1 MEQRLPR
8 KLAAI
13 LYADVAGYSRL
24 TGDDEDATHRTLSEY
39 LDLVSSI
46 VENHRGQVMHYAGDA
61 VLARFDAVL
70 DALSSAVAVQ
80 AELTS
85 RNESLPD
92 ERRVRFR
99 IGVNL
104 GDVIEDRGDIYGDG
118 VNVAARLEALAE
130 PGGICISDAVRTA
143 VGKKLA
149 CKYVFIGE
157 QAVKNIEEPVRA
169 YRVFENGAPPTP
181 NSGRISADAPKGSL
195 PLGKPSIAV
204 KPFENLSGDRA
215 QDHFADGL
223 SNGIVIALTKVPGL
237 ILIGDESPGLN
248 DSKQMSV
255 EEVGRRFEVR
265 YVLKGGVR
273 KYSNRLRVNAE
284 LMEVPTGRY
293 VWADNFDREFRDL
306 GDFFDIQDEISEEV
320 VTALDVKLLSGE
332 AARLVR
338 KTFSDPRAL
347 ESYARGEDLLW
358 VATTK
363 PEIREVQRL
372 LEEAIRLE
380 PASPAGYA
388 VAAVAYWAEALFGL
402 SDSPA
407 QSIGRA
413 VELAHEAIDRNDVT
427 GYPHL
432 VLAHVHLEKREYDQA
447 MVEASLAVTDRPS
460 CPGAYSLKAN
470 VLNYLGRPLDAV
482 ELAEYA
488 TRLSPTRPPTYANVL
503 PSAYFGLGRYEKA
516 ISTAKAAIE
525 LDQSN
530 VDLHLI
536 LAASSAAMNLAG
548 EATRAAQEAL
558 QLKPNFSL
566 EEFAKSQPYKD
577 RKYLDVLLDKL
588 RSAGLR

>member
-46 VENHRGQVMHYAGDA
+46 IENHRGQIMHYAGDA

-70 DALSSAVAVQ
+70 DALTSAVAVQ
-80 AELTS
+80 TELSS

-130 PGGICISDAVRTA
+130 PGGICVSDAVR
-143 VGKKLA
+143 
-149 CKYVFIGE
+149 
-157 QAVKNIEEPVRA
+157 EEPVRA

-181 NSGRISADAPKGSL
+181 NSGRVGVDVPEGSL
-195 PLGKPSIAV
+195 PLGKPSIAI

-223 SNGIVIALTKVPGL
+223 SNGVIVALTKVPGL
-237 ILIGDESPGLN
+237 VLIGDDSPGLQ
-248 DSKQMSV
+248 DSKQMTV
-255 EEVGRRFEVR
+255 EEVSRRFDVR

-273 KYSNRLRVNAE
+273 KYGNRLRVNAE
-284 LMEVPTGRY
+284 LLNLPTRRY
-293 VWADNFDREFRDL
+293 VWADNFDREFRDF

-338 KTFSDPRAL
+338 KSFTNSKAL

-358 VATTK
+358 IATTK

-372 LEEAIRLE
+372 FEEAISLE
-380 PASPAGYA
+380 PDSPTGYA
-388 VAAVAYWAEALFGL
+388 VAAVAYWAEVLCGL

-407 QSIGRA
+407 HSMARA
-413 VELAHEAIDRNDVT
+413 VELAGEAIERKDVT

-432 VLAHVHLEKREYDQA
+432 ILAHVHLEKREYDNA
-447 MVEASLAVTDRPS
+447 IAEASLAVTDRPS
-460 CPGAYSLKAN
+460 CPAAYSLKAN
-470 VLNYLGRPLDAV
+470 VLNYLGRPADAV

-488 TRLSPTRPPTYANVL
+488 TRLSPLRPPTYATVL
-503 PSAYFGLGRYEKA
+503 PSAYFALGRYDEA
-516 ISTAKAAIE
+516 IAAARSAIE
-525 LDQSN
+525 LDQRN
-530 VDLHLI
+530 VELHLI
-536 LAASSAAMNLAG
+536 LAASSAAMNRTEEASQAARTVLA
-548 EATRAAQEAL
+548 
-558 QLKPNFSL
+558 LKPGFSL
-566 EEFAKSQPYKD
+566 VEFEKSQPYKEHKSLED
-577 RKYLDVLLDKL
+577 LVTKL
-588 RSAGLR
+588 RGAGLT